1 MTLIAILCALLALRA
16 KAMPNVVAE
25 RVWTERYVNWW
36 ESRSW
41 FQSRHPLT
49 LYGAIVVP
57 PMLVLWWVGTY
68 QQGGT
73 YALVDGIIA
82 LLMLTTALAY
92 RTMDT
97 AVQPFLRRWR
107 NQEWQAAYEHGAQYF
122 QYSRMIS
129 PAELLSQTVTEFL
142 ILSNR
147 FLFAPLLWFALF
159 GTAGLAL
166 YLLTLTATHQGFKE
180 LKEVEE
186 TAAWRRIAQEFLHG
200 MDGLAARLVA
210 MSMALLTLNGKAL
223 AVSVRRFR
231 VTDREAEI
239 VLKLAA
245 RMALE
250 FSDLPEESEALASEG
265 VRRVHA
271 VQDLRTNILILWLLV
286 IGFLTLAGWIF

>member
-1 MTLIAILCALLALRA
+1 MTLIAILCALLALHA
-16 KAMPNVVAE
+16 KGMPDMVSE
-25 RVWTERYVNWW
+25 RLWAERYVNWW
-36 ESRSW
+36 EARNW
-41 FQSRHPLT
+41 FHSRHPLA
-49 LYGAIVVP
+49 LYGAVVVP
-57 PMLVLWWVGTY
+57 PMLLLWWLGTV
-68 QQGGT
+68 QKT
-73 YALVDGIIA
+73 GIAVLLDAVVA
-82 LLMLTTALAY
+82 LLMLLTALPY
-92 RTMDT
+92 RTMDSMM
-97 AVQPFLRRWR
+97 QPFLRRWR

-122 QYSRMIS
+122 NYSRMIS
-129 PAELLSQTVTEFL
+129 PAELLSQTLTQFL
-142 ILSNR
+142 MLSNR

-166 YLLTLTATHQGFKE
+166 YLLTLTATHNGFKE
-180 LKEVEE
+180 MQDSDEA
-186 TAAWRRIAQEFLHG
+186 AAWRRIAQEFLHG

-250 FSDLPEESEALASEG
+250 FRDLPEESEALASEG

-271 VQDLRTNILILWLLV
+271 VQDLRANILILWLLV